1 METAPGVPPPATP
14 VPAGRPFSAG
24 EVIGRSF
31 SVWFGN
37 FAPFSIVTLIVNL
50 PVFALVALAPVEER
64 SVMDALA
71 NLVSAF
77 ANLVVTG
84 ALTFGVLQTLNGAP
98 VPLGTLLKKGF
109 AKVGSVLLVSF
120 GYGLIVFL
128 GILLLVVPGVIA
140 MCALYVAIPAV
151 VVEDVGPGE
160 ALGRSRALTKGSR
173 WGILAV
179 ALVVGVVTLVAAG
192 VAGVAAVRGTSALP
206 HPIPALVSSAL
217 MVFATPLG
225 ACAAAVAYH
234 DLRVAKEGVDTAAL
248 VKVFE

>member
-1 METAPGVPPPATP
+1 
-14 VPAGRPFSAG
+14 
-24 EVIGRSF
+24 
-31 SVWFGN
+31 
-37 FAPFSIVTLIVNL
+37 
-50 PVFALVALAPVEER
+50 
-64 SVMDALA
+64 MDALA

>member
-50 PVFALVALAPVEER
+50 PVFAIVALAPVEER
-64 SVMDALA
+64 SWMDALA

-128 GILLLVVPGVIA
+128 GILLLLVPGDPERGA
-140 MCALYVAIPAV
+140 DPGGDR
-151 VVEDVGPGE
+151 EDVEEQEQRVERRHGGT
-160 ALGRSRALTKGSR
+160 LRRRGRG
-173 WGILAV
+173 
-179 ALVVGVVTLVAAG
+179 
-192 VAGVAAVRGTSALP
+192 
-206 HPIPALVSSAL
+206 
-217 MVFATPLG
+217 ATP
-225 ACAAAVAYH
+225 
-234 DLRVAKEGVDTAAL
+234 R
-248 VKVFE
+248 